1 MTNILIN
8 YSSAAVRIGRKNLL
22 DEWKDSVRPLETI
35 YYAKVTVKFDSN
47 YVIRVSSVLTVSY
60 TLPIISSTISITNN
74 NQI

>member
-35 YYAKVTVKFDSN
+35 YYAKVTVEFDSN

-60 TLPIISSTISITNN
+60 TLI
-74 NQI
+74 